1 MITTSLAANKTEFR
15 NYLEQLKVKSKRIF
29 SPDEVEYLANN
40 DGFEAVELKQEN
52 ETDDEFLKL
61 FSTSVQSSRATLTTT
76 SWSIS
81 VLRNS

>member
-1 MITTSLAANKTEFR
+1 MITTNLAANKTEFR
-15 NYLEQLKVKSKRIF
+15 NYLEQLKVKNKRIF

-61 FSTSVQSSRATLTTT
+61 FST
-76 SWSIS
+76 
-81 VLRNS
+81 